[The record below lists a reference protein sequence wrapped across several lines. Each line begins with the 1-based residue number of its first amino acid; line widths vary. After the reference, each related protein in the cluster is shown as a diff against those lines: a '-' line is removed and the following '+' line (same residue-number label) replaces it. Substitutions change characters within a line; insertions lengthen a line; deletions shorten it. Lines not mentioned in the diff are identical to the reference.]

1 MKTKE
6 KVINLI
12 IAQGSKEATLLTS
25 LENGYVLGA
34 EVHTNHTDSDN
45 MAEFAINDDSG
56 IAVAKSSHIDH
67 WKRREGAGFHDSY
80 KPLQFETNAK
90 TFNFIAKT
98 KTAVAKDTYFNTVL
112 IYSAT
117 EAKCSSLAQ

>member
-12 IAQGSKEATLLTS
+12 IPQGSKEATLLTS
-25 LENGYVLGA
+25 LENGYILGA

-56 IAVAKSSHIDH
+56 IAIAKSSHINH

-98 KTAVAKDTYFNTVL
+98 KTAVAKDTYFNAVL
-112 IYSAT
+112 IYSVT
-117 EAKCSSLAQ
+117 ETKCSSLAQ

>member
-25 LENGYVLGA
+25 LENGYILGA

-56 IAVAKSSHIDH
+56 IAIAKSSHINH

-90 TFNFIAKT
+90 TFNFLAKT
-98 KTAVAKDTYFNTVL
+98 KTAVAKDTYFNAVL
-112 IYSAT
+112 IYSVT
-117 EAKCSSLAQ
+117 ETKCSSLAQ

>member
-12 IAQGSKEATLLTS
+12 ILNGSKEATLLTA
-25 LENGYVLGA
+25 LENGFILGA
-34 EVHTNHTDSDN
+34 EVHTNHSDVDN

-56 IAVAKSSHIDH
+56 IAIAKSSHINH

-80 KPLQFETNAK
+80 KPLQFDTNAK

-98 KTAVAKDTYFNTVL
+98 KTAVAKDTYFNAVL
-112 IYSAT
+112 IYSVT
-117 EAKCSSLAQ
+117 EAKCSSPIQ

>member
-12 IAQGSKEATLLTS
+12 IPNGSKEATLLTA
-25 LENGYVLGA
+25 LEYGYILGA
-34 EVHTNHTDSDN
+34 EVHTNHTDIEN

-56 IAVAKSSHIDH
+56 IAIAKSSHINH

-98 KTAVAKDTYFNTVL
+98 KTAVAKDTYFNAVL
-112 IYSAT
+112 IYSVT
-117 EAKCSSLAQ
+117 EIKCSSPIQ